1 MKLKLVNIKGQ
12 VVFPRY
18 NKQTGGLCADY
29 EIRLTDGKKEY
40 PIRVNYADL
49 VESGIV
55 EAEPK

>member
-1 MKLKLVNIKGQ
+1 MKLKLVNIDGQ

-18 NKQTGGLCADY
+18 SKATGGLKADY

-40 PIRVNYADL
+40 PIRVSYEAL

-55 EAEPK
+55 EVEPK